1 MITVAEEVERAVQ
14 LATNCQQSLI
24 SADLNQSVVDQQNL
38 ASSRPSHK
46 PVNHRSWVSGD
57 LNQLLVAVNE
67 TDCIILSS
75 DEEERV
81 HDGNMEGLT
90 VKRKAKVLPDK
101 KITLKKGSGGKRI
114 KDSSSEEKFLKSKVR
129 KEKKSKDENENLM
142 QLKAQPLH
150 SFPSQ
155 SSMGTSTYPKHQ
167 HQPSNQQEDIA
178 SVTTDPPSSLS
189 ASSSHQQH
197 GGAAPHL
204 SKFNRARGEAVVE
217 ESLRAPGIANHQGRL
232 LEEAN
237 ASPDLQVAFPSA
249 GSDNRLIAPPLHSEK
264 PMLSGSNFD
273 GSLVLCEEVRVKIE
287 GLDTGV
293 EETQDPLICE
303 LDVCEFGGRT
313 GGNEGG
319 KHAARIKDCRV
330 MLKRKIVDK
339 ESPWRAGDHIR
350 LGNWG
355 KGTLGFKM
363 GDDKRFGPQGPGNHK
378 IGVVCNECGN
388 RFVNDR
394 TLIVHKKWMHQG
406 EPRNQKCECKIVGC
420 ESPFFSKGT
429 RGVHMRM
436 VHGQPKLKCQF
447 DKCDSEFYSSQGL
460 KRHMYKKH

>member
-1 MITVAEEVERAVQ
+1 
-14 LATNCQQSLI
+14 
-24 SADLNQSVVDQQNL
+24 
-38 ASSRPSHK
+38 
-46 PVNHRSWVSGD
+46 
-57 LNQLLVAVNE
+57 
-67 TDCIILSS
+67 
-75 DEEERV
+75 
-81 HDGNMEGLT
+81 
-90 VKRKAKVLPDK
+90 
-101 KITLKKGSGGKRI
+101 
-114 KDSSSEEKFLKSKVR
+114 
-129 KEKKSKDENENLM
+129 
-142 QLKAQPLH
+142 
-150 SFPSQ
+150 
-155 SSMGTSTYPKHQ
+155 
-167 HQPSNQQEDIA
+167 
-178 SVTTDPPSSLS
+178 
-189 ASSSHQQH
+189 
-197 GGAAPHL
+197 
-204 SKFNRARGEAVVE
+204 
-217 ESLRAPGIANHQGRL
+217 
-232 LEEAN
+232 
-237 ASPDLQVAFPSA
+237 
-249 GSDNRLIAPPLHSEK
+249 
-264 PMLSGSNFD
+264 MLSGSNFD

-330 MLKRKIVDK
+330 MLKHKILDK
-339 ESPWRAGDHIR
+339 ESPWRAGDHIK
-350 LGNWG
+350 LDNWG
-355 KGTLGFKM
+355 KGTFGFKM
-363 GDDKRFGPQGPGNHK
+363 GDDKRFGQQGHGNRK

-388 RFVNDR
+388 RFVNER